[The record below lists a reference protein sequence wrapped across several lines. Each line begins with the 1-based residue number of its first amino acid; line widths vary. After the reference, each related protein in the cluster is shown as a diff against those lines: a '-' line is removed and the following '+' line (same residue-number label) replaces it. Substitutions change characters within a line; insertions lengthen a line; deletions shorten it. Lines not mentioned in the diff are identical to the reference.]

1 MTRLSSA
8 SAALLESVPQ
18 SLASQS
24 TSQSQASPAHTI
36 SAGTSNAA
44 FHVAII
50 MDGNGRWAKSRGLPR
65 TVGHYFGAESARKV
79 IETAADIGVTHLT
92 LFGFSTENWQR
103 PSSEVDYLMGLLRSY
118 LKKDIEQLH
127 KNNVRLAVIGD
138 RAGLP
143 GDIVTLIERAEA
155 RTRGNTGL
163 NLTIALNYGAR
174 SEIVTCV
181 QALAQD
187 VAAGRL
193 SAAEIDESCI
203 AVKLQSSFL
212 PDPDLL
218 IRTSGEK
225 RLSNFLL
232 WQIAYAEML
241 FVDRFWPDFTGEDLV
256 AAVSE
261 YRGRYR
267 RFGGI

>member
-8 SAALLESVPQ
+8 PAAQLESVPQ
-18 SLASQS
+18 AL
-24 TSQSQASPAHTI
+24 TSSVRS
-36 SAGTSNAA
+36 SAGGPQTT

-65 TVGHYFGAESARKV
+65 TMGHYFGAESARKV
-79 IETAADIGVTHLT
+79 IEAAARIGVTHLT

-103 PSSEVDYLMGLLRSY
+103 PTSEIDYLMGLLRNY

-143 GDIVTLIERAEA
+143 GDIVALIERAEI
-155 RTRGNTGL
+155 RTRDNIGL

-174 SEIVTCV
+174 SEIVACV
-181 QALAQD
+181 QELARD

-193 SAAEIDESCI
+193 SPADIDESCI
-203 AVKLQSSFL
+203 ALKLQSAFL

-225 RLSNFLL
+225 RVSNFLL

-241 FVDRFWPDFTGEDLV
+241 FVDRFWPDFTAEDLL
-256 AAVSE
+256 AAVNE
-261 YRGRYR
+261 YRRRYR